1 MDTPPST
8 SVPTQD
14 PGKNHW
20 LPNSSTTTR
29 LSRPNI
35 ITDTSRKT
43 HKRMRD
49 EDLDPNS
56 FKRRAVSPSVQ
67 SSPIMPQSPANP
79 WGRSSKSTSGSS
91 SVDRSHGNDNGGSMG
106 QPGSVKR
113 VGLQGM
119 NETNDGLM
127 NMSIE

>member
-1 MDTPPST
+1 
-8 SVPTQD
+8 
-14 PGKNHW
+14 
-20 LPNSSTTTR
+20 
-29 LSRPNI
+29 
-35 ITDTSRKT
+35 
-43 HKRMRD
+43 MRD
-49 EDLDPNS
+49 EDFDPNS

-67 SSPIMPQSPANP
+67 SSPIMPQSPAMKEANS

-91 SVDRSHGNDNGGSMG
+91 SADRSHGNDNGGIMG
-106 QPGSVKR
+106 QLGSVKR